1 MERMMKS
8 QIRKRLIIMCLAL
21 LMLFSCMACSGVQ
34 PNKNQASQKTL
45 ASVSE
50 RIRPPVTGISTDDTL
65 GSQHLQIT
73 QELISMLDHS
83 PELKAMMEK
92 SIEKAKEIN
101 PDKATNPMQTLE
113 EYYDYIDWAALALPW
128 AITPNLNES
137 KLYEQIDQSLNYFY
151 FLCDQPLEELEG
163 QGLYNNSLQY
173 KEPFRTWLI
182 NFTAQYGQFLNT
194 TDSWCDEYY
203 QIALADERFKLNT
216 DTYEDPSNWHTFNE
230 FFARYLSSP
239 DQRPIA
245 SLDDDSVV
253 VSACD
258 AEPQGVWTIDENSNL
273 VCEDG
278 VNIKSGVFTSVEA
291 LLDDSEYKDAF
302 AGGTLTHTFLDVN
315 DYHRYHF
322 PVSGTIKEVR
332 IISGDDA
339 VGGSIVWNEE
349 VGRYLLK
356 ASNPDW
362 QNIETRGLIILETEQ
377 YGLVAVMPI
386 GMSQIASVCFEDTVQ
401 VGVEVTKGDMMGCFL
416 FGGSDIVMLFQKD
429 VEFTC
434 EAPQQADGSYEHIN
448 MGEVYGTL
456 SAL

>member
-1 MERMMKS
+1 MKRR
-8 QIRKRLIIMCLAL
+8 IRKRFIAMCLAL
-21 LMLFSCMACSGVQ
+21 PLLFGCAACSGMQ
-34 PNKNQASQKTL
+34 ANENQASQEMST
-45 ASVSE
+45 SVPES
-50 RIRPPVTGISTDDTL
+50 IYPPITGISTDDTL

-83 PELKAMMEK
+83 PGLKAMMEK

-101 PDKATNPMQTLE
+101 PDKATNPVQTLE
-113 EYYDYIDWAALALPW
+113 AYYTYIDWAALALPW

-173 KEPFRTWLI
+173 EEPFRTWLI
-182 NFTAQYGQFLNT
+182 NFTAQYGQVLNT
-194 TDSWCDEYY
+194 TDSWSEEYY
-203 QIALADERFKLNT
+203 QIALSDERFNLDT

-230 FFARYLSSP
+230 FFVRYLSSP

-245 SLDDDSVV
+245 SPDDDSVV
-253 VSACD
+253 VSPSD
-258 AEPQGVWTIDENSNL
+258 AEPQGVWDIDENSNL
-273 VCEDG
+273 VCKDG

-291 LLDDSEYKDAF
+291 LLGDSAYKDAF

-322 PVSGTIKEVR
+322 PVSGTIKEVLT
-332 IISGDDA
+332 ISGDDA

-349 VGRYLLK
+349 LGKYLLK
-356 ASNPDW
+356 ATNPDW
-362 QNIETRGLIILETEQ
+362 QSIETRGLIIIETEQ
-377 YGLVAVMPI
+377 YGLVAVMPV
-386 GMSQIASVCFEDTVQ
+386 GMSQISSVCFEDTVQ
-401 VGVEVTKGDMMGCFL
+401 VGASVTKGDMMGCFL

-429 VEFTC
+429 VDLIC
-434 EAPQQADGSYEHIN
+434 QAPQQADGSYEHIN

-456 SAL
+456 SLKNN